1 MQQIRYRGDAPIGSC
16 GWKWS
21 PSGGIVTAHTAQS
34 CLSRQDRP
42 RRRPPRWQA
51 RSDRGRASLHRRA
64 KAPRQARGRVSHD
77 QAHDIRI
84 PPQWEGRCHSCRSF
98 VGAGAHGRNGYYRY
112 DICRRTG
119 GRCHAKTGLELLAA
133 HRSPSTSSPTRRRR
147 LRPTSHTARSL
158 WCSSRLGW
166 DTARGNGAP
175 KELRRSSASLGY
187 RLVDRGCRRRC
198 PRSGSHHQWWRRACS
213 LATHA
218 DRLQGIARAAAVAP
232 RSPTLRGPGHPLVD
246 RNQKHAIHLRT
257 LMIEPA
263 GSSGRTG
270 ADYQAHLALVY
281 SSERRACKG
290 DGGAKPKRGSAT
302 RATGSTPPTGLLKTS
317 LKSDR
322 SGDDRYASDE
332 GQDVGRSLS
341 RANSRE
347 CPGHN
352 EH

>member
-1 MQQIRYRGDAPIGSC
+1 M
-16 GWKWS
+16 
-21 PSGGIVTAHTAQS
+21 TAHTAQS

-42 RRRPPRWQA
+42 SAATSTVASTKRSWTSESSPARKGSWTSEGPGQPR
-51 RSDRGRASLHRRA
+51 SG
-64 KAPRQARGRVSHD
+64 PRHPNTSSVGS
-77 QAHDIRI
+77 
-84 PPQWEGRCHSCRSF
+84 RCHSCRSF
-98 VGAGAHGRNGYYRY
+98 VGAGAHGRSGYYRY

-119 GRCHAKTGLELLAA
+119 RRCHAKTGLELLAA

-175 KELRRSSASLGY
+175 EELWRSSASLGD
-187 RLVDRGCRRRC
+187 RLADRGCRRRC
-198 PRSGSHHQWWRRACS
+198 PGSGSHHQWWRRACS

-218 DRLQGIARAAAVAP
+218 DRLQGIARAAELAP

-270 ADYQAHLALVY
+270 ADYQARLALVY

-347 CPGHN
+347 CPGHY